1 MQRLLKRLCT
11 VLVAGGMVSGVF
23 ATPAFAAQTHPQK
36 QAHPQNLTAD
46 EIVGKAI
53 TDLKDASS
61 VHTSARISILG
72 LTVAESGTFTRHGCQ
87 TAVSMSAPGHSI
99 SEVFL
104 VVGTSAWVRPDAGAL
119 KSLGY
124 TGAELS
130 SLEGK
135 WITFAAVKKV
145 AGANSFPAP
154 AAVCGARS
162 EFGKLAPH
170 GWTLGKLAKVNGQ
183 WAWQVSG
190 TSTETVSGCIQM
202 GTKCKN
208 YSTKV
213 SRKVSAYVSD
223 SAKPEFLSMSADG
236 ATERFSGFNA
246 KVTLTAPPAADVLTS
261 IPKPTGKSS
270 T

>member
-11 VLVAGGMVSGVF
+11 VLVAGGMVLGMS

-46 EIVGKAI
+46 EIVGKAV
-53 TDLKDASS
+53 TDLEDASS
-61 VHTSARISILG
+61 VHTSASTSILG
-72 LTVAESGTFTRHGCQ
+72 LTVTDSAAYARHGCQ
-87 TAVSMSAPGHSI
+87 SVI
-99 SEVFL
+99 SYSRQ
-104 VVGTSAWVRPDAGAL
+104 GTSLSLEFRVIGASAWVYLSTGAW

-135 WITFAAVKKV
+135 WVTLAALKKLSPR
-145 AGANSFPAP
+145 NDLPAP

-162 EFGKLAPH
+162 EFGNLATH

-183 WAWQVSG
+183 WAWRVSG
-190 TSTETVSGCIQM
+190 TSTETVSGCVQM
-202 GTKCKN
+202 GSKCKN
-208 YSTKV
+208 ISTKV
-213 SRKVSAYVSD
+213 SRKISAYVSV
-223 SAKPEFLSMSADG
+223 SAKPEFLSMSTKG
-236 ATERFSGFNA
+236 AIERFSGYNA

-261 IPKPTGKSS
+261 IPKPLGKSS
-270 T
+270 N